1 MNRTMNGIAL
11 AVLVAAMGCEKRAES
26 SGEVVSTGAGSDV
39 DRAVAVV
46 KGIEANRTAA
56 ESVLAA
62 HQLTADG
69 FDSLMY
75 VIASDSAKSAA
86 YTAAIQ

>member
-1 MNRTMNGIAL
+1 MNPGLRGGAL
-11 AVLVAAMGCEKRAES
+11 VLLFAALGCEKRGDSADP
-26 SGEVVSTGAGSDV
+26 VSTGAGADV

-46 KGIEANRTAA
+46 KGIEANRSAA

-75 VIASDSAKSAA
+75 LIAADSAKSAA
-86 YTAAIQ
+86 YARAVE

>member
-1 MNRTMNGIAL
+1 MTRMMKWGAL
-11 AVLVAAMGCEKRAES
+11 ALLVAQVGCEKRSDS
-26 SGEVVSTGAGSDV
+26 SETVSTGAGADV

-46 KGIEANRTAA
+46 KGIEANRAAA

-75 VIASDSAKSAA
+75 VIAADSAKSAA
-86 YTAAIQ
+86 YARAVE

>member
-1 MNRTMNGIAL
+1 MIRMTRWAAL
-11 AVLVAAMGCEKRAES
+11 ALMIAAVGCEKKAN
-26 SGEVVSTGAGSDV
+26 SGETISTGAGADV

-46 KGIEANRTAA
+46 KGIEANRASA

-75 VIASDSAKSAA
+75 VIAADSAKAAA
-86 YTAAIQ
+86 YAAAIK

>member
-1 MNRTMNGIAL
+1 MKRMIQSGAIL
-11 AVLVAAMGCEKRAES
+11 LLVASLGCDKRGDS
-26 SGEVVSTGAGSDV
+26 SEIPTTGAGADV

-46 KGIEANRTAA
+46 KGIEANRASA

-62 HQLTADG
+62 HQLTAEG

-75 VIASDSAKSAA
+75 IIAADSAKSAA
-86 YTAAIQ
+86 YADAIR

>member
-1 MNRTMNGIAL
+1 MRGIAL
-11 AVLVAAMGCEKRAES
+11 VLLVGAMGCEKRAES
-26 SGEVVSTGAGSDV
+26 GETVSTGAGADV

-46 KGIEANRTAA
+46 KGIEANRAAA

-75 VIASDSAKSAA
+75 RIAADSAKAAA
-86 YTAAIQ
+86 YAAAIR

>member
-1 MNRTMNGIAL
+1 MSRQMQ
-11 AVLVAAMGCEKRAES
+11 AVSLVLLVAALGCEKRAEPA
-26 SGEVVSTGAGSDV
+26 ETVSTGAGADV

-46 KGIEANRTAA
+46 KGIEANRSAA

-62 HQLTADG
+62 HDLTADG

-75 VIASDSAKSAA
+75 VIAADSAKAAA

>member
-1 MNRTMNGIAL
+1 MNRFMKGAAL
-11 AVLVAAMGCEKRAES
+11 ALLVATLGCEKRADSTETP
-26 SGEVVSTGAGSDV
+26 STGAGADV

-46 KGIEANRTAA
+46 KGIEANRASA

-62 HQLTADG
+62 HQLTAEG

-75 VIASDSAKSAA
+75 VIAADSAKSAA
-86 YTAAIQ
+86 YTAAIR

>member
-1 MNRTMNGIAL
+1 MNRMTQIG
-11 AVLVAAMGCEKRAES
+11 AVLLLAASLGCDKRGDS
-26 SGEVVSTGAGSDV
+26 SETVTTGAGADV

-46 KGIEANRTAA
+46 KGIEANRASA

-75 VIASDSAKSAA
+75 IIAADSAKSAA
-86 YTAAIQ
+86 YADAIR

>member
-1 MNRTMNGIAL
+1 MNRMIQSGAMLLLIASL
-11 AVLVAAMGCEKRAES
+11 GCEKRGDS
-26 SGEVVSTGAGSDV
+26 SETPATGAGADV

-46 KGIEANRTAA
+46 KGIEANRASA

-62 HQLTADG
+62 HDLTAEG

-75 VIASDSAKSAA
+75 TIAADSAKAAA
-86 YTAAIQ
+86 YAKAVD

>member
-1 MNRTMNGIAL
+1 MNRLTRWGALLVLIA
-11 AVLVAAMGCEKRAES
+11 AVGCEKKAGSDEMI
-26 SGEVVSTGAGSDV
+26 STGAGADV
-39 DRAVAVV
+39 DLAVAVMQGV
-46 KGIEANRTAA
+46 EANRSAA

-62 HQLTADG
+62 HNLTAEG

-75 VIASDSAKSAA
+75 VIAADSAKSAA

>member
-1 MNRTMNGIAL
+1 MSRLTIGGAIVVLIA
-11 AVLVAAMGCEKRAES
+11 AVGCEKKAD
-26 SGEVVSTGAGSDV
+26 SGETISTGAGADV

-46 KGIEANRTAA
+46 KGIEANRASA

-75 VIASDSAKSAA
+75 VIAADSAKAAA
-86 YTAAIQ
+86 YAAAIK

>member
-1 MNRTMNGIAL
+1 MNRMRCGAL
-11 AVLVAAMGCEKRAES
+11 LLLVAALGCEKRADSTEM
-26 SGEVVSTGAGSDV
+26 VSTGGGPDV

-46 KGIEANRTAA
+46 KAIEANREDAKAILT
-56 ESVLAA
+56 A

-75 VIASDSAKSAA
+75 VIAADSAKAAA
-86 YTAAIQ
+86 YAAAMK

>member
-1 MNRTMNGIAL
+1 MNRLTKGAAL
-11 AVLVAAMGCEKRAES
+11 ALLVAALGCEKRADS
-26 SGEVVSTGAGSDV
+26 TDTTSTGAGADV

-46 KGIEANRTAA
+46 NGIEANRASA

-62 HQLTADG
+62 HQLTAEG

-75 VIASDSAKSAA
+75 VSAADSAKSAA
-86 YTAAIQ
+86 YTAAIR

>member
-1 MNRTMNGIAL
+1 MTRLMRSGVL
-11 AVLVAAMGCEKRAES
+11 LLLVAAPGCEKRSDTSAT
-26 SGEVVSTGAGSDV
+26 VATGAGADV

-46 KGIEANRTAA
+46 KGIEANRSAA

-75 VIASDSAKSAA
+75 VIAADSAKSAA
-86 YTAAIQ
+86 YAKAVE

>member
-1 MNRTMNGIAL
+1 MNRTTRMGTVL
-11 AVLVAAMGCEKRAES
+11 LLVASLACDKRDDS
-26 SGEVVSTGAGSDV
+26 SEAITTGAGADV

-46 KGIEANRTAA
+46 KGIEANRAAA

-86 YTAAIQ
+86 YAKAVD

>member
-1 MNRTMNGIAL
+1 MNRAIQRG
-11 AVLVAAMGCEKRAES
+11 AVLLLFAFLGCDKRGDSNEPIT
-26 SGEVVSTGAGSDV
+26 TGAGADV

-46 KGIEANRTAA
+46 KGIEANRAAA

-62 HQLTADG
+62 HQLTAEG

-75 VIASDSAKSAA
+75 VIAADSAKAAA
-86 YTAAIQ
+86 YRAEID

>member
-1 MNRTMNGIAL
+1 MNRMTRGVSL
-11 AVLVAAMGCEKRAES
+11 FLLVAAIGCEKKPPE
-26 SGEVVSTGAGSDV
+26 SGEPASTGAGADV

-46 KGIEANRTAA
+46 KGIEANRSAA

-62 HQLTADG
+62 HDLTADG

-75 VIASDSAKSAA
+75 VIAADSAKAAA
-86 YTAAIQ
+86 YTDAIQ

>member
-1 MNRTMNGIAL
+1 MNRMTRGAAL
-11 AVLVAAMGCEKRAES
+11 VLMVAVIGCEKRPEAA
-26 SGEVVSTGAGSDV
+26 STGARADV

-46 KGIEANRTAA
+46 KGIEAHRASA

-75 VIASDSAKSAA
+75 IIAADSAKAAA
-86 YTAAIQ
+86 YTAAIK

>member
-1 MNRTMNGIAL
+1 MTRMTQSGAL
-11 AVLVAAMGCEKRAES
+11 LLLVAALGCDKRAES
-26 SGEVVSTGAGSDV
+26 GETTGAGTDV

-46 KGIEANRTAA
+46 KGIEANQASA

-69 FDSLMY
+69 FDSLMF
-75 VIASDSAKSAA
+75 VIAADSAKAAA
-86 YTAAIQ
+86 YARAVE

>member
-1 MNRTMNGIAL
+1 MNPTRSCAAL
-11 AVLVAAMGCEKRAES
+11 VLLLAALGCEKRDDS
-26 SGEVVSTGAGSDV
+26 NQTPSTGAGADV

-46 KGIEANRTAA
+46 KGIEANRASA
-56 ESVLAA
+56 ESVLTA

-75 VIASDSAKSAA
+75 VIAADSAKSAA
-86 YTAAIQ
+86 YARAVK

>member
-1 MNRTMNGIAL
+1 
-11 AVLVAAMGCEKRAES
+11 
-26 SGEVVSTGAGSDV
+26 V

-46 KGIEANRTAA
+46 KGIEANRASA

-75 VIASDSAKSAA
+75 IIAADSAKSAA
-86 YTAAIQ
+86 YADAIR

>member
-1 MNRTMNGIAL
+1 MNPISKGGTFVL
-11 AVLVAAMGCEKRAES
+11 LVAALGCDKRADS
-26 SGEVVSTGAGSDV
+26 SDTVSTGAGSDV

-46 KGIEANRTAA
+46 KGIEANRASA

-75 VIASDSAKSAA
+75 VIAADSAKAAA
-86 YTAAIQ
+86 YAAAIK

>member
-1 MNRTMNGIAL
+1 MRVVSGVTLLLTLAAL
-11 AVLVAAMGCEKRAES
+11 GCDKRPES
-26 SGEVVSTGAGSDV
+26 SETVSTGAGEDV

-46 KGIEANRTAA
+46 RGIEANRSAA

-75 VIASDSAKSAA
+75 VIAADSAKSAA
-86 YTAAIQ
+86 YARAIK

>member
-1 MNRTMNGIAL
+1 MNRIVGTGAL
-11 AVLVAAMGCEKRAES
+11 ALLVAALACEKRGES
-26 SGEVVSTGAGSDV
+26 NDANSTGAGADV

-46 KGIEANRTAA
+46 KGIEAHRAAA

-62 HQLTADG
+62 HNLTADG

-75 VIASDSAKSAA
+75 VIAADSAKSAA

>member
-1 MNRTMNGIAL
+1 MSRLTRWGALVVLIA
-11 AVLVAAMGCEKRAES
+11 AVGCKKKAGS
-26 SGEVVSTGAGSDV
+26 DVTISTGAGADV

-46 KGIEANRTAA
+46 KGIEANRAAA

-62 HQLTADG
+62 HQLTAEG

-75 VIASDSAKSAA
+75 VIAADSAKSAA
-86 YTAAIQ
+86 YTAAIK

>member
-1 MNRTMNGIAL
+1 MNRVTWSGAL
-11 AVLVAAMGCEKRAES
+11 LLLVATMGCGKKDASAEL
-26 SGEVVSTGAGSDV
+26 ETTGAGADV

-46 KGIEANRTAA
+46 KGIEANRASA

-62 HQLTADG
+62 HQLTAEG

-75 VIASDSAKSAA
+75 IIAADSAKSAA
-86 YTAAIQ
+86 YADAIR